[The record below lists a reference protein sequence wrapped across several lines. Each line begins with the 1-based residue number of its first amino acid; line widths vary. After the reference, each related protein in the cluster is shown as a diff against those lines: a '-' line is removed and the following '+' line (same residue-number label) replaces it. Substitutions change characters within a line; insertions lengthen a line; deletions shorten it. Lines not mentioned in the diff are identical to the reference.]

1 MRGPRL
7 VVVALLLALALVA
20 AAGRWA
26 AQRAGVQPPQPAAAP
41 PVIKIPPFALTERS
55 GARVTDQELRGKP
68 WIAGFVFTRC
78 TTICPRLAAVMAGL
92 QEPLRGTDARLVAI
106 SVDPEHDTPAVL
118 TEWAAR
124 FQADPARWL
133 FLTGERAV
141 IWGLAEQGF
150 KLPVQKD
157 AGQPGHLILHSP
169 KLVLVDRAGE
179 VRGWFDPLDDPAQR
193 EALLEATRHTLAESP

>member
-20 AAGRWA
+20 VAGRWA
-26 AQRAGVQPPQPAAAP
+26 AQRTQVEAP
-41 PVIKIPPFALTERS
+41 PAIRIPPFALTERS
-55 GARVTDQELRGKP
+55 GARVTDADLRGKP

-92 QEPLRGTDARLVAI
+92 QEELRGTDARLVAI

-118 TEWAAR
+118 TAWAAR

-179 VRGWFDPLDDPAQR
+179 VRGWFDPLDDPTQR
-193 EALLEATRHTLAESP
+193 EALLEATRRTLAESP

>member
-20 AAGRWA
+20 VAGRWA
-26 AQRAGVQPPQPAAAP
+26 VQRTQVEAAP
-41 PVIKIPPFALTERS
+41 PAIRIPPFALTERS
-55 GARVTDQELRGKP
+55 GARVTEADLRGKP

-78 TTICPRLAAVMAGL
+78 ATICPRLAALMAGL

-118 TEWAAR
+118 TAWAAR

-150 KLPVQKD
+150 KLPVQED
-157 AGQPGHLILHSP
+157 AGQPGHLILHSK

-179 VRGWFDPLDDPAQR
+179 VRGWFDPLDDPTQR
-193 EALLEATRHTLAESP
+193 EALLEATRRTLAESP

>member
-7 VVVALLLALALVA
+7 VVVALLVVMAAFA

-26 AQRAGVQPPQPAAAP
+26 AQRAANQPARPGA
-41 PVIKIPPFALTERS
+41 IRIPSFALTERS
-55 GARVTDQELRGKP
+55 GARVTDQDLRGRP

-78 TTICPRLAAVMAGL
+78 ATICPRLASVMAGL

-118 TEWAAR
+118 TEWASR

-157 AGQPGHLILHSP
+157 AGQPGHLILHSS
-169 KLVLVDRAGE
+169 KLVLVDREGE

-193 EALLEATRHTLAESP
+193 DALLAATRQLLAEAP

>member
-7 VVVALLLALALVA
+7 VLVALLLALAVVA
-20 AAGRWA
+20 VAGRWA
-26 AQRAGVQPPQPAAAP
+26 ARRAQVAAP
-41 PVIKIPPFALTERS
+41 PAIRIPPFALTERS
-55 GARVTDQELRGKP
+55 GARVTDEDLRGAP

-78 TTICPRLAAVMAGL
+78 ATICPRLAAVMAGL

-106 SVDPEHDTPAVL
+106 SVDPEHDTPPVL
-118 TEWAAR
+118 TAWAAR

-141 IWGLAEQGF
+141 IWGLAERGF
-150 KLPVQKD
+150 KLPVLEGAD
-157 AGQPGHLILHSP
+157 QPGHLILHSK

-179 VRGWFDPLDDPAQR
+179 VRGWFDPLDDPTQR
-193 EALLEATRHTLAESP
+193 EALLEATRRTLAESP

>member
-26 AQRAGVQPPQPAAAP
+26 RERAATPPAP
-41 PVIKIPPFALTERS
+41 PAIRIPPFTLTERS
-55 GARVTDQELRGKP
+55 GARVTDQDLRGKP

-78 TTICPRLAAVMAGL
+78 TTICPRLASVMAGL
-92 QEPLRGTDARLVAI
+92 QESLRGTDARLVAI

-118 TEWAAR
+118 TEWATR
-124 FQADPARWL
+124 FQADPTRWL

-141 IWGLAEQGF
+141 IWGLAERGF

-179 VRGWFDPLDDPAQR
+179 VRGWFDPLDDPTQR
-193 EALLEATRHTLAESP
+193 EALLEATRRTLAESP